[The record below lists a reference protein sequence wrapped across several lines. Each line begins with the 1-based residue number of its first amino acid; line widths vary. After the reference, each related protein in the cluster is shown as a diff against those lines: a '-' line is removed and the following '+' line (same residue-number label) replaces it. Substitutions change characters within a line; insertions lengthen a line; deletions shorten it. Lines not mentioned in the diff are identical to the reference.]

1 MPGAMK
7 RRTLTMHDLSNH
19 EHQHFHEHVTA
30 YENKIQAVT
39 ILEYLLEHNR
49 AHADELHEICHKLE
63 ASGESEAAFLVD
75 DAVGCFRDGT
85 ARLELALENLK
96 KEK

>member
-1 MPGAMK
+1 
-7 RRTLTMHDLSNH
+7 MHDLSNH
-19 EHQHFHEHVTA
+19 EHQRFHEHVTA

-39 ILEYLLEHNR
+39 ILEYLLEHNK